1 MNILQLKRSEQMKS
15 TNTDTLP
22 SQMQLGGLMTLIL
35 SAACGLIVANL
46 YYAQPVIGLIA
57 SDIHLEPAAAGLI
70 VTLTQIG
77 YGLGLLLLVPL
88 ADLFENRMLI
98 ILFLGMTIL
107 ALVAAA
113 TPLFSPFFL
122 PVMFFV
128 GLGAVATQIIVP
140 FASHLVHESVR
151 GRTVGKVMSGLML
164 GIVLARPAASLISV
178 YFSWRAIFLISAMLL
193 AFVCVVMRMILPKRT
208 VQTKMSYAEL
218 LGSMGKLIVTYP
230 VLRRRA
236 LYHAAFFAAFSLF
249 WTAAPLYLSSAS
261 FQMTQTGIAAFGMA
275 GAAGVLAAPIAG
287 WIADKGWVRF
297 ATGAAMLGSITS
309 FLVTFLGHPGSW
321 PAVALLVI
329 AAFLLDYCVTTNL
342 VLGQRELFQLPAEY
356 RSRLNG
362 LYMTT
367 FFLGGAIG
375 SVLGSW
381 AFDKGGWSLVAS
393 LGVAAPAIAFLY
405 FLTETRTPKG

>member
-1 MNILQLKRSEQMKS
+1 MKS
-15 TNTDTLP
+15 TNTETLP
-22 SQMQLGGLMTLIL
+22 NQMQLGGFMTLIL
-35 SAACGLIVANL
+35 SMACGLIVANL

-57 SDIHLEPAAAGLI
+57 ADIHLEPAASGLI

-98 ILFLGMTIL
+98 ILFLSMTIL
-107 ALVAAA
+107 ALLAAA
-113 TPLFSPFFL
+113 TPIFSPFFL
-122 PVMFFV
+122 PIMFVV
-128 GLGAVATQIIVP
+128 GLGAVATQVIVP

-178 YFSWRAIFLISAMLL
+178 YFSWHAIFLISAILL
-193 AFVCVVMRMILPKRT
+193 MFVCLVMRISLPKRT
-208 VQTKMSYAEL
+208 VQTTMSYAEL
-218 LGSMGKLIVTYP
+218 LGSMGTLIATYP
-230 VLRRRA
+230 ILRRRA
-236 LYHAAFFAAFSLF
+236 LYHAAFFAVFSLF

-261 FQMTQTGIAAFGMA
+261 FQMTQVGIAAFGMA

-297 ATGAAMLGSITS
+297 ATGAAMLGGTIA
-309 FLVTFLGHPGSW
+309 FLFTLLGHPGSW
-321 PAVALLVI
+321 LALTLLVI

-342 VLGQRELFQLPAEY
+342 VLGQRELFQLPAKY

-375 SVLGSW
+375 SAVGSW
-381 AFDKGGWSLVAS
+381 AFHKGGWHLVAI
-393 LGVAAPAIAFLY
+393 LGIATLVAAFLY
-405 FLTETRTPKG
+405 FLTETGTSKEAQG